1 MPPKDEM
8 HKSKDEVQKPQDRKL
23 KKSGLLEE
31 YDIINALSFGPELVR
46 DGKALR
52 IRKWNWEPDTPEPRT
67 AICQYEDDLHYLI
80 CLAEGRSKVS
90 VGVKMQTF
98 ANEIAAKGV
107 KTAYNLDGGQTGT
120 IVIGNRVKNRIGW
133 GRERA
138 QGDVLYFATA
148 KGVDEGVDE
157 QE

>member
-1 MPPKDEM
+1 M
-8 HKSKDEVQKPQDRKL
+8 
-23 KKSGLLEE
+23 
-31 YDIINALSFGPELVR
+31 
-46 DGKALR
+46 
-52 IRKWNWEPDTPEPRT
+52 
-67 AICQYEDDLHYLI
+67 
-80 CLAEGRSKVS
+80 S